1 VVVKAKGRQAKAR
14 PVPKASGPVS
24 PYLETFGEV
33 RGRGRPAG
41 QGDLLDGQYGDVPL
55 ATRRAKARAVAVLKV
70 RYRSELKEIAEQ
82 EMAYIMANEGN
93 AIRKEAARVRTAKA
107 RKKAEKALAALEA
120 AEAELETDEEDSED
134 D

>member
-1 VVVKAKGRQAKAR
+1 VAVKAKARRTSR
-14 PVPKASGPVS
+14 PVAKASGPVS
-24 PYLETFGEV
+24 PYLETFGEA
-33 RGRGRPAG
+33 RKRGRPAG
-41 QGDLLDGQYGDVPL
+41 QGDLLDGQWGDVPL

-93 AIRKEAARVRTAKA
+93 AIRKEAARARTEKA
-107 RKKAEKALAALEA
+107 RKKAAKALAALEA
-120 AEAELETDEEDSED
+120 AEAELEEDSEGEGD